1 MTRPK
6 VLLDPHWRRM
16 AELFSPTVLT
26 DLKDKCDLIW
36 GKDEP
41 MPRDQFT
48 EALRDAEVLVT
59 TAPEISQAVL
69 DGAPDLQLVVEV
81 EGAFPG
87 SIDYAACAA
96 RNVEVLSCAPGF
108 RQSVA
113 EMGLAMALAGAR
125 GLVAEHDAMRTGQEH
140 WLEDHAGRDFT
151 LFGATVGI
159 VGFGQIAQELAR
171 LLKPFGVRL
180 LAHDPWLPA
189 SVAAEYNVK
198 LLSLDDVMARARCLF
213 VAAVPTTENRH
224 LLNARNLALMPKG
237 ALLVLLS
244 RAHLVDFDALIA
256 RVDAGDIRAA
266 VDVFPFEPVSADDPV
281 RTNPGLILSP
291 HRAAAVEG
299 GRQLIGEMIRDDI
312 FAWMTGDPKRR
323 LGVADHKRIAAL
335 AGVGDAT
342 QTSSMALDR
351 QG

>member
-1 MTRPK
+1 MFVRTQRKVRAERKCLTRQASGGGGVTVRRGQASEPTDDRTRP
-6 VLLDPHWRRM
+6 
-16 AELFSPTVLT
+16 
-26 DLKDKCDLIW
+26 
-36 GKDEP
+36 
-41 MPRDQFT
+41 
-48 EALRDAEVLVT
+48 LRGGE
-59 TAPEISQAVL
+59 
-69 DGAPDLQLVVEV
+69 LVVVAINGLLALPFVVQILLRAGE
-81 EGAFPG
+81 EN
-87 SIDYAACAA
+87 AA
-96 RNVEVLSCAPGF
+96 RTDRLA
-108 RQSVA
+108 QSLGMRGLA
-113 EMGLAMALAGAR
+113 RLRILTLPALARPLGLAMALAGAR

-171 LLKPFGVRL
+171 LLKPFGVLL

-312 FAWMTGDPKRR
+312 FAWMTDDPKRR